1 MTSPPVDPAPD
12 TDPPLTTIGD
22 HYSVE
27 RELGRGGMAAVYLC
41 TDTRTGA
48 RVAVKVLRAEISS
61 PVVVQRF
68 LREIEWSSKLDHPR
82 IPKVFDSGTV
92 NGMPFYAMSYIE
104 GESLRS
110 RIIRER
116 QLPVNAS
123 LKIICEVISA
133 AAYAH
138 ENGIIHRD
146 IKPENIICGKDG
158 IYVLDFGIA
167 RAITE
172 SGLDK
177 LTSTGIGIGTPAYM
191 SPEQAIGDKTIDAR
205 SDIYS
210 IGCVLYEMIAGIPP
224 FVGPTAQV
232 IISRRFAA
240 SAPKLSETREGIPD
254 WLESAVARSLAK
266 SPADRWETAKEF
278 SDALSSG
285 PTGAAANER
294 AEKRSRNRNTRRM
307 ALIAGA
313 AAVVIAVAA
322 MSVRAFAGRNSGAA
336 LPRGALDAHRIA
348 VLYFQDLSPTH
359 ELGYLADELT
369 ESVIDQLDEVKSLDV
384 ISKNGVQQVRQGK
397 LDADSAAHLLKAGT
411 VVEGTVSPAGDKIRV
426 GVKVM
431 DGNSGNQ
438 IESATFDYDAK
449 NQLALNERFI
459 QDVADFLRP
468 HIGQQVRLQRWQAGT
483 QNQEAWLLMQR
494 AEKSMKDAEALTASG
509 DTAEA
514 KRKLAA
520 ADSLLL
526 VSEKQDTKWIDPIVM
541 RAIVAFRRSRIAA
554 NATEMAQRIDEGM
567 ASAESAVALDSS
579 NAEALEMRG
588 TLRYWRWL
596 NDLITDPKE
605 SARAIAQSEQDLKR
619 AVRLDSARASAWSVL
634 STLYAN
640 KPDPAQAAFAARQ
653 AYKTDAYLA
662 AAPDIVWRL
671 YNTAYDNEQAFDAA
685 HWCTEGQKR
694 FPTNPRFV
702 QCQLW
707 LFTMPGTTPDV
718 LRAWNLVGALRKVTP
733 DSDWPFAGR
742 EAQMLVAAALARAN
756 LKDSARHV
764 LEKARGNPA
773 IDPSR
778 DLIIDEAVVRT
789 ILGDKAE
796 AIRLLKAY
804 LVANPDHRAGMAE
817 TQSWWWRELKTD
829 PAYREMVG
837 AS

>member
-1 MTSPPVDPAPD
+1 MTSPPVDPTPE

-22 HYSVE
+22 HYTVE

-41 TDTRTGA
+41 TDTRTGG
-48 RVAVKVLRAEISS
+48 RVAVKVLRAEIGS

-110 RIIRER
+110 RLNREK

-123 LKIICEVISA
+123 IKIICEVISA

-146 IKPENIICGKDG
+146 IKPENILCGKDG
-158 IYVLDFGIA
+158 VFVLDFGIA

-191 SPEQAIGDKTIDAR
+191 SPEQALGDKTIDAR

-210 IGCVLYEMIAGIPP
+210 IGCVLYELISGIPP

-240 SAPKLSETREGIPD
+240 SAPRLSETREGIPE

-278 SDALSSG
+278 SDALNAG
-285 PTGAAANER
+285 PTGAQVTAR
-294 AEKRSRNRNTRRM
+294 AEARSNNRNLKRL

-313 AAVVIAVAA
+313 AVLVIAAA
-322 MSVRAFAGRNSGAA
+322 AATMRAFGNRSTTTTVPKGAF
-336 LPRGALDAHRIA
+336 DAHRIA

-384 ISKNGVQQVRQGK
+384 ISKNGVQQARQAK
-397 LDADSAAHLLKAGT
+397 LDTDSSAHLLKAGT
-411 VVEGTVSPAGDKIRV
+411 IVEGSVAPDGDRIRV
-426 GVKVM
+426 GVKVT

-438 IESATFDYDAK
+438 IESATFEYDAK

-459 QDVADFLRP
+459 QDVSDFLRP
-468 HIGQQVRLQRWQAGT
+468 HIGQQVRLQAWQAGT
-483 QNQEAWLLMQR
+483 QDQEAWLLVQR
-494 AEKSMKDAEALTASG
+494 AEKSMKDAEGLTAAG
-509 DTAEA
+509 DTAGA
-514 KRKLAA
+514 KRKLVAG
-520 ADSLLL
+520 DSLLL
-526 VSEKQDTKWIDPIVM
+526 ISEKRDAKWVDPVVM
-541 RAIVAFRRSRIAA
+541 RATVAFRRSRIASNPA
-554 NATEMAQRIDEGM
+554 EMAQRIDEGM
-567 ASAESAVALDSS
+567 ASAEAAVALDST

-605 SARAIAQSEQDLKR
+605 SSRAIAESEKDLKN
-619 AVRLDSARASAWSVL
+619 AVRLDSTRASAWSVL

-640 KPDPAQAAFAARQ
+640 KPDPGQAAFAARQ

-671 YNTAYDNEQAFDAA
+671 YNTAYDNEQQRDAEY
-685 HWCTEGQKR
+685 WCTEGQRR

-707 LFTMPGTTPDV
+707 LLTLPGTDPDV
-718 LRAWNLVGALRKVTP
+718 PRAWNLVGALRKVTP
-733 DSDWPFAGR
+733 DSDWPFAER
-742 EAQMLVAAALARAN
+742 EAKMLVAAALARNN

-764 LEKARGNPA
+764 LEASRGNPT

-778 DLIIDEAVVRT
+778 DLVIDEAVVRT
-789 ILGDKAE
+789 ILGDKTE
-796 AIRLLKAY
+796 AIALLKQY
-804 LVANPDHRAGMAE
+804 LVANPDHREGMRH
-817 TQSWWWRELKTD
+817 TQSWWWRDLKED
-829 PAYREMVG
+829 PRYKEMVG
-837 AS
+837 G

>member
-1 MTSPPVDPAPD
+1 
-12 TDPPLTTIGD
+12 
-22 HYSVE
+22 
-27 RELGRGGMAAVYLC
+27 MAAVYLC
-41 TDTRTGA
+41 TDTRTGT
-48 RVAVKVLRAEISS
+48 RVAVKVLRAEIGS

-116 QLPVNAS
+116 QLPVNTS
-123 LKIICEVISA
+123 IKIICDVISA

-278 SDALSSG
+278 SDALSAG
-285 PTGAAANER
+285 PTGAAVNQR
-294 AEKRSRNRNTRRM
+294 AELRSRNRNTRRL
-307 ALIAGA
+307 ALIAGTAVLVIA
-313 AAVVIAVAA
+313 AAAA
-322 MSVRAFAGRNSGAA
+322 SWRAFAGRDTPAKV
-336 LPRGALDAHRIA
+336 PRGAFDAHRIA

-369 ESVIDQLDEVKSLDV
+369 ESVIDQLGDVSSLDV
-384 ISKNGVQQVRQGK
+384 ISKNGAQQVRQAK
-397 LDADSAAHLLKAGT
+397 LGADSAAHLLKAGT
-411 VVEGTVSPAGDKIRV
+411 VVEGGVLPAGDRIRV
-426 GVKVM
+426 TVKLI

-438 IESATFDYDAK
+438 IESANYDYDAK
-449 NQLALNERFI
+449 NQIALNERFI
-459 QDVADFLRP
+459 QDVGDFLRSR
-468 HIGQQVRLQRWQAGT
+468 IGQQVQLQAWQAGT
-483 QNQEAWLLMQR
+483 QNQEAWLVMQR
-494 AEKSMKDAEALTASG
+494 AEKSMKDAEALTAAG
-509 DTAEA
+509 DTAGA
-514 KRKLAA
+514 RQKLAA
-520 ADSLLL
+520 SDSLLII
-526 VSEKQDTKWIDPIVM
+526 SEKRDAKWVDPIVM
-541 RAIVAFRRSRIAA
+541 RATVAFRRSRIAS
-554 NATEMAQRIDEGM
+554 NAKEMAQRIDEGM
-567 ASAESAVALDSS
+567 ASAESAIALDST

-596 NDLITDPKE
+596 NDLISDPKE
-605 SARAIAQSEQDLKR
+605 SERAIAESERDLKA
-619 AVRLDSARASAWSVL
+619 AVRLDAGRASAWSVL

-640 KPDPAQAAFAARQ
+640 KPDPGQAAFAARQ
-653 AYKTDAYLA
+653 AYKTDAYLS

-671 YNTAYDNEQAFDAA
+671 YNTAYDNEQPNDAE
-685 HWCTEGQKR
+685 HWCNEGQKR
-694 FPTNPRFV
+694 FPANPRFV

-707 LFTMPGTTPDV
+707 LFTMAGTDPDV
-718 LRAWNLVGALRKVTP
+718 PRAWNLVGALRKVTP
-733 DSDWPFAGR
+733 ESDWPFAER
-742 EAQMLVAAALARAN
+742 EARMLVAAALARAN
-756 LKDSARHV
+756 MKDSARHV
-764 LEKARGNPA
+764 LEKARGNPT

-778 DLIIDEAVVRT
+778 DLVIDEAVVRT

-796 AIRLLKAY
+796 AIKLLKQY
-804 LVANPDHRAGMAE
+804 LIANPDHRAGMAE
-817 TQSWWWRELKTD
+817 TKSWWWRDLKTD

-837 AS
+837 AG